1 MSGLLRFLNSNVK
14 GVSTHCTAT
23 LRAESVLRILRS
35 ESSVAQ
41 EAVRT
46 GVDVHTV
53 SLWLDAS
60 MAAVRRAVSAQ
71 PELRAADMLAA

>member
-35 ESSVAQ
+35 ESSVAH
-41 EAVRT
+41 EAVRA
-46 GVDVHTV
+46 GVDVDTV
-53 SLWLDAS
+53 TGWVSAS
-60 MAAVRRAVSAQ
+60 IAAMHKAVSVKAAYRTEELMAA
-71 PELRAADMLAA
+71 